1 MPSEVGADHRIS
13 NRIESHLSALPFD
26 KQSVQI
32 AGQRSRFLH
41 SSLFTLFKVLSKKL
55 SAHGF
60 RCLGNKSSVRLP
72 APFNRMVQARES
84 ALCEGKSPHCGGNAR
99 SLRWGM
105 LAHCGGNALTT

>member
-72 APFNRMVQARES
+72 APFNRMVQAAKSHFVRES
-84 ALCEGKSPHCGGNAR
+84 PLIAVGTPP
-99 SLRWGM
+99 
-105 LAHCGGNALTT
+105 HCGGNALTT